1 MPLYE
6 YHCSSCGRTTEALQS
21 FSDDPLTVC
30 EACGGELKKLLSS
43 PAFQF
48 KGSGWYVSDYGK
60 GSTPGTEKPKEGAAE
75 GGKAEGGGSDSKTS
89 EKSGEGSSDR
99 SSEKSSDKGSD
110 AKPSGQSSDKP
121 SSGGESSAPKDGG
134 KSSG

>member
-6 YHCSSCGRTTEALQS
+6 YRCSSCGRTTEVLQS

-30 EACGGELKKLLSS
+30 EACGGELQKLLSS

-60 GSTPGTEKPKEGAAE
+60 GNSGGSEKPKEGSPE
-75 GGKAEGGGSDSKTS
+75 GGKSEGGSSDSKPS
-89 EKSGEGSSDR
+89 EKGSDKPSDKP
-99 SSEKSSDKGSD
+99 SEKSSE
-110 AKPSGQSSDKP
+110 KPSEKPSDKSPGKP
-121 SSGGESSAPKDGG
+121 SSAGESSAPKDGG

>member
-6 YHCSSCGRTTEALQS
+6 YRCSSCGRTTEALQS
-21 FSDDPLTVC
+21 FSDDPLTIC
-30 EACGGELKKLLSS
+30 ETCGGELQKLLSS

-60 GSTPGTEKPKEGAAE
+60 GNASGSEKPKEGSSE
-75 GGKAEGGGSDSKTS
+75 GGKTDGGNADDKPS
-89 EKSGEGSSDR
+89 EKSPDKPSD
-99 SSEKSSDKGSD
+99 KSSDKPSD
-110 AKPSGQSSDKP
+110 KSSEKTSDKP
-121 SSGGESSAPKDGG
+121 SSGGESSAPKDGA

>member
-6 YHCSSCGRTTEALQS
+6 YRCSSCGRTTEVLQS

-30 EACGGELKKLLSS
+30 ETCGGELQKLLSS

-60 GSTPGTEKPKEGAAE
+60 GNSGGPEKPRDGSSE
-75 GGKAEGGGSDSKTS
+75 GGKSEGG
-89 EKSGEGSSDR
+89 
-99 SSEKSSDKGSD
+99 GSD
-110 AKPSGQSSDKP
+110 AKPSEKAPDKSSDKP
-121 SSGGESSAPKDGG
+121 AEKSSEKPSDSSSGKASSGGEGSAPKDGA